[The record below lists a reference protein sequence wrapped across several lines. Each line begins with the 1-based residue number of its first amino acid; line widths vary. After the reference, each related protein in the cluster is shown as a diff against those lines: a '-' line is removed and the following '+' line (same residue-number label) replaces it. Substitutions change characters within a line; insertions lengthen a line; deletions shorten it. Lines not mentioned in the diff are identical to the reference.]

1 MMLYRTE
8 EFTDAELIKEI
19 KEGDDTALD
28 ILVRRHISA
37 IYTFCLRFTGSAEDA
52 QDATQETFLKAWK
65 NIGRFDTRKSF
76 RTWLYAIARNTATDL
91 LRKRK
96 HIPFSLFD
104 TDDSETSVADSL
116 IDEELL
122 PDQVFERTSD
132 AEEIRD
138 AVEELK
144 PRDQLIISMRYEEE
158 LPFEDIAKILRI
170 PAATVRSLHRR
181 ALSALRN
188 TLEQRR

>member
-1 MMLYRTE
+1 MTLSRTE
-8 EFTDAELIKEI
+8 ELTDAELIKEI
-19 KEGDDTALD
+19 REGDGAALD

-37 IYTFCLRFTGSAEDA
+37 IYTFCLRFTGNPDDA

-65 NIGRFDTRKSF
+65 NLGRFDTRKPF

-104 TDDSETSVADSL
+104 SDDSETSIADSL

-122 PDQVFERTSD
+122 PDELFERTAD
-132 AEEIRD
+132 AEKIHD
-138 AVEELK
+138 AVEKLK
-144 PRDQLIISMRYEEE
+144 SRDQLIISMRYEEE
-158 LPFEDIAKILRI
+158 LPFEDIAKILLI

-181 ALSALRN
+181 ALTALRKS
-188 TLEQRR
+188 LE